1 MKRIA
6 IVLAL
11 LCGCA
16 HFQTSKEQTK
26 EAVSIAACVAN
37 RWGDPWL
44 DLIAE
49 CAGPGLDLFYDIV
62 AETEAGAVEQS
73 DAGPKLKLLSTS
85 QAGVVSHYAHEP
97 AIAARLEEMRK

>member
-1 MKRIA
+1 MKRI
-6 IVLAL
+6 IVLVL

-16 HFQTSKEQTK
+16 HFRPTAEQSK

-49 CAGPGLDLFYDIV
+49 CAGPGLDMFYDIV

-73 DAGPKLKLLSTS
+73 DAGPKLQLLSARR
-85 QAGVVSHYAHEP
+85 AGVVSHYANEP
-97 AIAARLEEMRK
+97 AIATRLEAMRK

>member
-1 MKRIA
+1 MKRVAIA
-6 IVLAL
+6 VVL

-16 HFQTSKEQTK
+16 HFQPSKEQTK

-49 CAGPGLDLFYDIV
+49 CAGPGLDLFYDVV
-62 AETEAGAVEQS
+62 AETEAGAVEPS
-73 DAGPKLKLLSTS
+73 DAGPKLQLLSTRR
-85 QAGVVSHYAHEP
+85 AGVVSHYAQEP
-97 AIAARLEEMRK
+97 EIAARLEAMRK